1 MHTYTKQFQMHIST
15 DDKDAVNLSS
25 QHEIVN
31 EQTRANSKL
40 QLHCKH
46 DDIWLFNRVLLLITF
61 IVSNHH
67 EHISPSDFTLQTKLW
82 IVTPLSQP

>member
-1 MHTYTKQFQMHIST
+1 MFKSCVPVMHTYTKQFQVHIST

-40 QLHCKH
+40 QRHCKH
-46 DDIWLFNRVLLLITF
+46 DDIWLFNRVLLLIRLHPANEA
-61 IVSNHH
+61 V
-67 EHISPSDFTLQTKLW
+67 D
-82 IVTPLSQP
+82 